1 VRDEVVPSDRAVLD
15 RVVDGATAVLL
26 VGPDEWEA
34 HVEAAALPPD
44 VGDGTWLIVDPETSP
59 VEILGVDEEL
69 TARRTREVSARMQR
83 LREHRRGGR
92 FRR

>member
-1 VRDEVVPSDRAVLD
+1 MPDEAVPDDRAVLD

-34 HVEAAALPPD
+34 HVEAAALPS
-44 VGDGTWLIVDPETSP
+44 GAEDGTWLVVDPEASP
-59 VEILGVDEEL
+59 VEILGIDEEM
-69 TARRTREVSARMQR
+69 TARRTRDVAARMQR

-92 FRR
+92 FAR